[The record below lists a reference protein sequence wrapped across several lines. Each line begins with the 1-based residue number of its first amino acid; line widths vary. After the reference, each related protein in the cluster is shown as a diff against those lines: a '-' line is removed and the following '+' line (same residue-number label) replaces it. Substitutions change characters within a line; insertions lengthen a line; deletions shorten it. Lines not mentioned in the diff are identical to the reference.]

1 VHRIAYAIG
10 EATPLVKVLQNGHYL
25 ARLSAI
31 REKDD
36 RLTAIWHGAP
46 PPFQPCEQIEPL
58 VLESDDG
65 LERREGWLYKVV
77 RSSRGQGPFRVELG
91 AEKDA
96 PAWHKD
102 PKPDEPSNEKN
113 ASEGR
118 AFPQDILVVDDDPE
132 TLNLVAEA
140 LEEQGFEVRRAT
152 GGREAL
158 SMARERAPRVAVVD
172 LIMPEV
178 GGEEVCAAL
187 RRDPRFARTRVLVLS
202 GAEDTRLVAA
212 GCDAD
217 SAVTKPFTT
226 ELLVHEVRRL
236 TGP

>member
-1 VHRIAYAIG
+1 
-10 EATPLVKVLQNGHYL
+10 VKVLQNGHYL

-31 REKDD
+31 REKDH

-46 PPFQPCEQIEPL
+46 PPFQPCEQLEPL

-65 LERREGWLYKVV
+65 LQRRDGWLYKVV

-102 PKPDEPSNEKN
+102 PQLDECSDARDARTSSAP
-113 ASEGR
+113 AD
-118 AFPQDILVVDDDPE
+118 DILVVDDDPE
-132 TLNLVAEA
+132 TVNLVAEA
-140 LEEQGFEVRRAT
+140 LEEQGFAVRRAT

-158 SMARERAPRVAVVD
+158 AKANERVPRVAVID

-187 RRDPRFARTRVLVLS
+187 RHNARFAKTRVLVLS

-236 TGP
+236 IGQ

>member
-1 VHRIAYAIG
+1 
-10 EATPLVKVLQNGHYL
+10 VKVLQNGHLL
-25 ARLSAI
+25 ARLSAV
-31 REKDD
+31 RETDH

-46 PPFQPCEQIEPL
+46 PPFQPYEQIEPL

-65 LERREGWLYKVV
+65 LERRDGWLYKVV
-77 RSSRGQGPFRVELG
+77 APSRGQGPFRVELG
-91 AEKDA
+91 SEKDA
-96 PAWHKD
+96 PAWHRAWACNDAGNTAKG
-102 PKPDEPSNEKN
+102 STQ
-113 ASEGR
+113 GR
-118 AFPQDILVVDDDPE
+118 DILVVDDDPE
-132 TLNLVAEA
+132 TLSLVAEA
-140 LEEQGFEVRRAT
+140 LEAQGFEVRRAL

-158 SMARERAPRVAVVD
+158 AKAAERAPQVAVVD

-187 RRDPRFARTRVLVLS
+187 RRDPRFAKTRVLILS

-236 TGP
+236 IGQ

>member
-1 VHRIAYAIG
+1 
-10 EATPLVKVLQNGHYL
+10 VKVLQNGHYL

-31 REKDD
+31 REKNH

-46 PPFQPCEQIEPL
+46 PPFQPNEQIEPL

-65 LERREGWLYKVV
+65 LERRDGWLYKVV
-77 RSSRGQGPFRVELG
+77 QPSRGQGPCRVELG

-96 PAWHKD
+96 PAWHRD
-102 PKPDEPSNEKN
+102 RGVEERDDTR
-113 ASEGR
+113 R
-118 AFPQDILVVDDDPE
+118 ATTSSGSSKDILVVDDDPD

-140 LEEQGFEVRRAT
+140 LEEQGFEVRRAS

-158 SMARERAPRVAVVD
+158 AKAKERVPQVAVVD

-178 GGEEVCAAL
+178 GGEEVVAAL
-187 RRDPRFARTRVLVLS
+187 RRDPKFASTRVLVLS

-236 TGP
+236 VGQ

>member
-1 VHRIAYAIG
+1 M
-10 EATPLVKVLQNGHYL
+10 KVLQNGHYL

-31 REKDD
+31 REKND

-46 PPFQPCEQIEPL
+46 PPFQPYEQIEPL
-58 VLESDDG
+58 VLESEDG
-65 LERREGWLYKVV
+65 LRRRDGWLYKVV
-77 RSSRGQGPFRVELG
+77 SSSRGQGPFRVELG

-102 PKPDEPSNEKN
+102 RAPADLSDDKS
-113 ASEGR
+113 ASQ
-118 AFPQDILVVDDDPE
+118 ASACTQDILVVDDNPE
-132 TLNLVAEA
+132 TVSLVAEA

-152 GGREAL
+152 SGREAL
-158 SMARERAPRVAVVD
+158 AKAEERVPRVAVVD

-187 RRDPRFARTRVLVLS
+187 RRDPRFAKTRVLVLS

-236 TGP
+236 IGQ

>member
-1 VHRIAYAIG
+1 MGCSAVTAG
-10 EATPLVKVLQNGHYL
+10 STKSCGPLAGKGPSGSS
-25 ARLSAI
+25 SAP
-31 REKDD
+31 R
-36 RLTAIWHGAP
+36 
-46 PPFQPCEQIEPL
+46 
-58 VLESDDG
+58 
-65 LERREGWLYKVV
+65 
-77 RSSRGQGPFRVELG
+77 
-91 AEKDA
+91 KDA

-102 PKPDEPSNEKN
+102 PELDER
-113 ASEGR
+113 SEAPKR
-118 AFPQDILVVDDDPE
+118 ARRARLREDILVVDDDPE

-158 SMARERAPRVAVVD
+158 TKANERVPRVAVID

-187 RRDPRFARTRVLVLS
+187 RHDARFAKTRVLVLS

-236 TGP
+236 IGQ

>member
-1 VHRIAYAIG
+1 MQRR
-10 EATPLVKVLQNGHYL
+10 
-25 ARLSAI
+25 AR
-31 REKDD
+31 
-36 RLTAIWHGAP
+36 
-46 PPFQPCEQIEPL
+46 CEHEQR
-58 VLESDDG
+58 
-65 LERREGWLYKVV
+65 RRE
-77 RSSRGQGPFRVELG
+77 
-91 AEKDA
+91 
-96 PAWHKD
+96 
-102 PKPDEPSNEKN
+102 
-113 ASEGR
+113 
-118 AFPQDILVVDDDPE
+118 DILVVDDDPE
-132 TLNLVAEA
+132 TVNLVAEA

-158 SMARERAPRVAVVD
+158 AKANERVPRVAVVD

-187 RRDPRFARTRVLVLS
+187 RHDPRFAKTRVLVLS

-236 TGP
+236 IGQ

>member
-1 VHRIAYAIG
+1 
-10 EATPLVKVLQNGHYL
+10 VKVLQHGHYL

-31 REKDD
+31 REKNH

-46 PPFQPCEQIEPL
+46 PPFQPYEQIEPL

-65 LERREGWLYKVV
+65 LERRDGWLYKVV
-77 RSSRGQGPFRVELG
+77 QSSRGHGPYRVELG
-91 AEKDA
+91 SERGA
-96 PAWHKD
+96 PAWHRD
-102 PKPDEPSNEKN
+102 
-113 ASEGR
+113 R
-118 AFPQDILVVDDDPE
+118 AVDDARRTTTSGESSHDILVVDDDPD
-132 TLNLVAEA
+132 TLSVVAEA
-140 LEEQGFEVRRAT
+140 LEEQGFEVRRAG

-158 SMARERAPRVAVVD
+158 EKARERAPQVAVVD

-178 GGEEVCAAL
+178 GGEEVVAAL
-187 RRDPRFARTRVLVLS
+187 RRDPKFAKTRVLVLS

-236 TGP
+236 TGQ

>member
-1 VHRIAYAIG
+1 
-10 EATPLVKVLQNGHYL
+10 VKVLQNGHFL
-25 ARLSAI
+25 ARLTAI
-31 REKDD
+31 RERDN

-46 PPFQPCEQIEPL
+46 PPFQPYEQMEPL

-65 LERREGWLYKVV
+65 LERRDGWLCKVV

-96 PAWHKD
+96 PAWHKSGGREEQSD
-102 PKPDEPSNEKN
+102 SANTTDD
-113 ASEGR
+113 ASSAG
-118 AFPQDILVVDDDPE
+118 DVLVVDDDPE
-132 TLNLVAEA
+132 TVNLVAEA

-158 SMARERAPRVAVVD
+158 AKAHERAPRVAVVD

-187 RRDPRFARTRVLVLS
+187 RRDPRFAKTRVLVLS

-236 TGP
+236 IGQ

>member
-1 VHRIAYAIG
+1 
-10 EATPLVKVLQNGHYL
+10 VKVLQNGHCL

-31 REKDD
+31 REKNH

-46 PPFQPCEQIEPL
+46 PPFQPYEQIEPL

-65 LERREGWLYKVV
+65 LERRDGWLYKVV
-77 RSSRGQGPFRVELG
+77 QSSRGHGPYRVELG
-91 AEKDA
+91 SERDA
-96 PAWHKD
+96 PPWHRD
-102 PKPDEPSNEKN
+102 RALDERKESGRVTAPSPAE
-113 ASEGR
+113 
-118 AFPQDILVVDDDPE
+118 DILVVDDDPD
-132 TLNLVAEA
+132 TLSVVAEA
-140 LEEQGFEVRRAT
+140 LEEQGFEVRRAS

-158 SMARERAPRVAVVD
+158 EKAKERVPQVAVVD

-178 GGEEVCAAL
+178 GGEEVVAAL
-187 RRDPRFARTRVLVLS
+187 RRDPRFSQTRVLVLS

-236 TGP
+236 IGQ